1 MVTTK
6 RDVLFIGVEAGAF
19 DRYRESLSLAEFRAD
34 FISTVSGALELMVL
48 LPYDALIVAYPTPD
62 LPLERFLD
70 AVRRE
75 NSSCRHAAV
84 VLLAAP
90 GWGKQAEGF
99 IGMGANRVLA
109 HDAPPELLQQ
119 ILPDLLNAAPRI
131 PMRLLTRLEVPSG
144 LGPSRVLCQTVNV
157 SSSGMLVRLDE
168 PYPVGTE
175 VGFELVVPGENQ
187 PIRGRAEVVRHTVQR
202 RDPVGGVAVRFRS
215 FRSGDRVRFTTTLTR
230 HVVPDQ
236 LAAH

>member
-6 RDVLFIGVEAGAF
+6 RDVLFIGVEAGIF

-34 FISTVSGALELMVL
+34 FISTASGALELMAL
-48 LPYDALIVAYPTPD
+48 LPYDALIVACPTPD

-75 NSSCRHAAV
+75 NSSCRHASV
-84 VLLAAP
+84 VLLASP

-99 IGMGANRVLA
+99 IGLGANRVLPT
-109 HDAPPELLQQ
+109 DAPPELLQQ

-215 FRSGDRVRFTTTLTR
+215 FRTGDRARFASTLTR
-230 HVVPDQ
+230 HAAPDE

>member
-1 MVTTK
+1 MVTIK
-6 RDVLFIGVEAGAF
+6 RDLLFIGVEAATF

-90 GWGKQAEGF
+90 GWGSRPRASS
-99 IGMGANRVLA
+99 ALA
-109 HDAPPELLQQ
+109 PTAGCPTTPPRTAPADPARPPQR
-119 ILPDLLNAAPRI
+119 APRI
-131 PMRLLTRLEVPSG
+131 R
-144 LGPSRVLCQTVNV
+144 C
-157 SSSGMLVRLDE
+157 
-168 PYPVGTE
+168 
-175 VGFELVVPGENQ
+175 
-187 PIRGRAEVVRHTVQR
+187 AC
-202 RDPVGGVAVRFRS
+202 
-215 FRSGDRVRFTTTLTR
+215 
-230 HVVPDQ
+230 
-236 LAAH
+236 